1 MTKKL
6 LWFGLSLAL
15 VAALVLSSCSNATS
29 TTTTS
34 STTTT
39 TPTKTTTTT
48 TTVVTSTTTTTTA
61 TTTTPA
67 ANTPI
72 YGGTFVML
80 NNANTA
86 SNADPTGWD
95 HMWAIALGQGSVW
108 GNPYLEKL
116 LIGDI
121 DTYGPRGNNA
131 FAFNLW
137 EMVPEQYWTGL
148 LATSWEITSTPT
160 LNSLTTCAME

>member
-1 MTKKL
+1 MRKKL
-6 LWFGLSLAL
+6 LWYGLSLAL
-15 VAALVLSSCSNATS
+15 VAAIVLSSCTKATS
-29 TTTTS
+29 TTS

-48 TTVVTSTTTTTTA
+48 TAVTSTTPTTTTA
-61 TTTTPA
+61 TTSATTA
-67 ANTPI
+67 DTPI
-72 YGGTFVML
+72 YGGTFTML
-80 NNANTA
+80 NNANTS

-95 HMWAIALGQGSVW
+95 HMWAVSLGQGSVW

-121 DTYGPRGNNA
+121 DTYGPRGNNT

-137 EMVPEQYWTGL
+137 EMTPEQY
-148 LATSWEITSTPT
+148 
-160 LNSLTTCAME
+160 